1 MSAQLYRCFDAE
13 GNLLYVG
20 ATKNV
25 FQRIIEHKVQSGHWF
40 RSVTRVEIQHF
51 DSRKEALAAEAVA
64 ITLENPKHNT
74 VTPRVPGVVFNRS
87 GLWSNEI
94 RAKQANLLRSL
105 QQPQQ
110 S

>member
-1 MSAQLYRCFDAE
+1 MNAQLYRCFDAE

-25 FQRIIEHKVQSGHWF
+25 FQRIADHQAHSYWF
-40 RSVTRVEIQHF
+40 RHVTRVEIQHF
-51 DSRKEALAAEAVA
+51 DSRKEALAAEAMA

-74 VTPRVPGVVFNRS
+74 VTPRVPGVEFNRS
-87 GLWSNEI
+87 NLWSHEI
-94 RAKQANLLRSL
+94 RAKQADLLRN
-105 QQPQQ
+105 QQ

>member
-1 MSAQLYRCFDAE
+1 MTAQLYRCFDAE

-25 FQRIIEHKVQSGHWF
+25 FQRIVEHKSQSYWS
-40 RSVTRVEIQHF
+40 RYVTRVEIQHF

-74 VTPRVPGVVFNRS
+74 VTPRVPGVDFNRS
-87 GLWSNEI
+87 NLWSHEI
-94 RAKQANLLRSL
+94 RAKQANWLRSL